1 MEQSVDAEPRGQR
14 RDGYSGR
21 SSGRDE
27 SGHPTTSVLPSFF
40 SQRGGD
46 SAGLPATVVPSGS
59 WRSTVRSF
67 RLDELASQLGERDWE
82 IMTTVRSFKYL
93 TTRQICRQHFRLAA
107 IDGPIPRHANHALAR
122 LRELGLL
129 TNLDRRIGGV
139 RAGSG
144 GHVWQITD
152 LARRLLGEHSNEPAS
167 RRIRV
172 FEPSTT
178 FLEHTLA
185 VAEVVISLQGV
196 TNHTDITLAHLQVEP
211 ECWRSYLGPSGETR
225 WLKPDLAVVTESGK
239 YEDHWFIEVDR
250 ATEPPNRIIKKCH
263 QYQEYRRSDREQAKI
278 EVFPAVVWVVPNERR
293 RDQLRKRLA
302 NEVNNDD
309 RLFTVVTT
317 PDLGALVAAGA
328 TDFKDSRL
336 SHEESAK

>member
-1 MEQSVDAEPRGQR
+1 MRPF
-14 RDGYSGR
+14 R
-21 SSGRDE
+21 S
-27 SGHPTTSVLPSFF
+27 
-40 SQRGGD
+40 
-46 SAGLPATVVPSGS
+46 
-59 WRSTVRSF
+59 
-67 RLDELASQLGERDWE
+67 DELASRLGERDWE

-93 TTRQICRQHFRLAA
+93 TTRQICRQHFGLAA
-107 IDGPIPRHANHALAR
+107 GNGPIPRHANHALAR

-152 LARRLLGEHSNEPAS
+152 LARRLLGEHLNDPAS
-167 RRIRV
+167 GRIRV

-185 VAEVVISLQGV
+185 VAEVVISLQEVASG
-196 TNHTDITLAHLQVEP
+196 TDITLAHLQVEP

-225 WLKPDLAVVTESGK
+225 WLKPDLAVVTEFGN

-263 QYQEYRRSDREQAKI
+263 QYREYRRSDREQAKI

-293 RDQLRKRLA
+293 RDQLRGRLA
-302 NEVNNDD
+302 NEVTNDD

-328 TDFKDSRL
+328 TGFKDSKSSRK
-336 SHEESAK
+336 EGAK